1 MINRN
6 RDWIWGVVEHVL
18 SFFCV
23 PSVLDGHDQKWW
35 GRGRACLFRDRGGL
49 WWIRNKPAREIGR
62 YARGSIAL
70 MAAMELQTATF
81 SYEPV
86 PGSSGHGG
94 YPHLGSD
101 QDEEIMIAALR
112 AQTVT
117 GVTPEKVQ
125 EFNSPVGSGPWNPDG
140 GYSITPGDIMNSSPG
155 SGLDMHR
162 RLHNR
167 LDPTDMVTS
176 FRWLRAFMSTETV
189 PDVGGLDPGY

>member
-1 MINRN
+1 MSRL
-6 RDWIWGVVEHVL
+6 GTSVALLVL
-18 SFFCV
+18 IT
-23 PSVLDGHDQKWW
+23 LAGA
-35 GRGRACLFRDRGGL
+35 RARSSRMM
-49 WWIRNKPAREIGR
+49 PALLALESLKM